1 MIVFL
6 NHHIFN
12 PLSSK
17 IKKISDKRF
26 SMMKFMRYISKNLNV
41 IPRISGIQNV
51 SNDAYGVT
59 DVHWIIGIIKIFFCC
74 GKTVFYNLKLTLFS
88 RRRKT
93 TQSGTCRSLL
103 TYWGFEMQEL
113 IYVYLNFKLHFT

>member
-41 IPRISGIQNV
+41 IPRISDIQNI
-51 SNDAYGVT
+51 SNDALPAL
-59 DVHWIIGIIKIFFCC
+59 IRFCTYD
-74 GKTVFYNLKLTLFS
+74 K
-88 RRRKT
+88 RK
-93 TQSGTCRSLL
+93 R
-103 TYWGFEMQEL
+103 
-113 IYVYLNFKLHFT
+113 LNFEQQMEQVILKINMIDFFLA